1 MNPMVEITLA
11 SSAFVRTNA
20 NFALQKCLLGNPKP
34 FLICTVPMQATR
46 SFRTLLNVSIQTLSK
61 NPSRFLVQASM
72 A

>member
-1 MNPMVEITLA
+1 MLPRKQCIRAHKCKFCVA
-11 SSAFVRTNA
+11 
-20 NFALQKCLLGNPKP
+20 KCLLENPKP